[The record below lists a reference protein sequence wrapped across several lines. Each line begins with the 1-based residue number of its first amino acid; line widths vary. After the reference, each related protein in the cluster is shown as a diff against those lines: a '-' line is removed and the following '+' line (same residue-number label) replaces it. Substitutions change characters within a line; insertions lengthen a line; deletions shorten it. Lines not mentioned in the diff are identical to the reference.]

1 MPLND
6 HTSPREQLRYD
17 LKERFRE
24 AMRGLVERVDTE
36 AMVTSEVD
44 PDGQGKHLWSGV
56 PVLTMVALNT
66 AMHTFDEPLPAP
78 SELTAE
84 LRTPGTLFVAAECPE
99 CHLPQQI
106 PMVIDVKL
114 EVEGSIRTLHL
125 KGKSKAAVHRC
136 GQLPLPERKNEDQ
149 AGLPWNE
156 TEEEPAET
164 TSMIDEGPI
173 PDDEADELAIDPEEP
188 AEATLGT
195 LAYDMPDA
203 PPPPVATIEPVDAEA
218 ARDRVREKRAARIAS
233 HIICPRC
240 SRPVPPNTVHE
251 TEADCEA
258 AADLL
263 PF

>member
-17 LKERFRE
+17 LRERFRE

-36 AMVTSEVD
+36 LLVTDELG
-44 PDGQGKHLWSGV
+44 PDNKGKHLWSGV
-56 PVLTMVALNT
+56 PVLTMPSLNEALR
-66 AMHTFDEPLPAP
+66 TFDEPLPAP
-78 SELTAE
+78 SEVTAE

-136 GQLPLPERKNEDQ
+136 GQLPLPERKPEDQ
-149 AGLPWNE
+149 GELPWNE
-156 TEEEPAET
+156 TEEEPAEAD
-164 TSMIDEGPI
+164 SRCANAACVL
-173 PDDEADELAIDPEEP
+173 EADHAGDCVAGDTALDGTVIDPVDTPELEPCPSPDCILP
-188 AEATLGT
+188 AEHTG
-195 LAYDMPDA
+195 DHQIPWSKQPCSFCSDA
-203 PPPPVATIEPVDAEA
+203 RLNGHEGVCEDGV
-218 ARDRVREKRAARIAS
+218 DRV
-233 HIICPRC
+233 
-240 SRPVPPNTVHE
+240 
-251 TEADCEA
+251 
-258 AADLL
+258 ADLL